1 MSKMK
6 EIAQALQEGNA
17 DQVKALTQAELD
29 GGTPAKTI
37 LEKGLVAGMNVIG
50 ARFKEG
56 EIFLPEVLLSARAM
70 NQALE
75 IIEPH
80 LGADEDGGSRETIV
94 LGTVQ
99 GDLHDIGKN
108 IVAIMLRGAGYRVV
122 DLGADV
128 SIQTFVKAVEE
139 HRPKA
144 LGLSAL
150 LTTTMLVMG
159 EVIEALKQAGLREVT
174 KVLVGGAPLT
184 QSYADEIGADGF
196 SENAYGA
203 VALVKG

>member
-17 DQVKALTQAELD
+17 DRVKELTQAELD

-80 LGADEDGGSRETIV
+80 LGADEDGGSRETVV

-144 LGLSAL
+144 IGLSAL

-159 EVIEALKQAGLREVT
+159 DVIEALKQAGLREAT

>member
-1 MSKMK
+1 MAALES
-6 EIAQALQEGNA
+6 IAQALQEGNA
-17 DQVKALTQAELD
+17 DAVKTLTQAELD

-37 LEKGLVAGMNVIG
+37 LEKGLVAAMTVVGG
-50 ARFKEG
+50 RFREG

-70 NQALE
+70 NQALALL
-75 IIEPH
+75 EPH
-80 LGADEDGGSRETIV
+80 LASEGAVARETIV
-94 LGTVQ
+94 LGTVK

-108 IVAIMLRGAGYRVV
+108 IVGIMLRGAGYKVV

-128 SIQTFVKAVEE
+128 STQAFVKAVEE
-139 HRPKA
+139 HRPVA
-144 LGLSAL
+144 VGLSAL

-159 EVIEALKQAGLREVT
+159 DVVKSLEEAGLRDKT
-174 KVLVGGAPLT
+174 KIFVGGAPLT
-184 QSYADEIGADGF
+184 QSFADEIGADGF

>member
-17 DQVKALTQAELD
+17 DRVKELTQAELD

-80 LGADEDGGSRETIV
+80 LGADEDGGSRETVV

-159 EVIEALKQAGLREVT
+159 DVIEALKQAGLREVT

-203 VALVKG
+203 VALIKD

>member
-6 EIAQALQEGNA
+6 EIALALQEGNA
-17 DQVKALTQAELD
+17 DRVKELTQAELD

-75 IIEPH
+75 IVEPH
-80 LGADEDGGSRETIV
+80 LSADEGGGGRETIV

-159 EVIEALKQAGLREVT
+159 DVIEALKQAGLREVT

-203 VALVKG
+203 VALIKG